1 MNQND
6 ISTKAFRVPKL
17 LWKKFKMICANEGLP
32 VSTKLSQL
40 MSDYIG
46 TPGTTASANKTLNKS
61 VNGQSKAHNVVS

>member
-46 TPGTTASANKTLNKS
+46 TPGTTASASETLNES
-61 VNGQSKAHNVVS
+61 VNGQSEAHNVVS

>member
-1 MNQND
+1 
-6 ISTKAFRVPKL
+6 
-17 LWKKFKMICANEGLP
+17 MICANEGLP

>member
-40 MSDYIG
+40 MSDYIC
-46 TPGTTASANKTLNKS
+46 TPGTTASANETLNES
-61 VNGQSKAHNVVS
+61 ANGQSEAHNVVS